1 MTFAEGAALVG
12 IGIVTG
18 IVSGILGLG
27 GGLAMVPAMVL
38 LLGYQQH
45 LAEGTSLLVILPTAA
60 VGAYTHSRQGYV
72 RVRPAIALAAGG
84 IAGALAGS
92 GVALALGGPALRLVF
107 VAYLTI
113 TGLWMILARGRGE
126 RADQEQTPGSDGS
139 GAAR

>member
-12 IGIVTG
+12 IGILTG

-38 LLGYQQH
+38 LLGYDQH

-60 VGAYTHSRQGYV
+60 VGAYTHSRHGYV
-72 RVRPAIALAAGG
+72 RFRPALALAAGG

-92 GVALALGGPALRLVF
+92 AAALALDGPALRFVF
-107 VAYLTI
+107 VVYLTI
-113 TGLWMILARGRGE
+113 TGLWMILVRAPRE
-126 RADQEQTPGSDGS
+126 RANEGHGRSEHS
-139 GAAR
+139 